1 MLQREGIAINHKKTY
16 RLYKAAGLALQKRS
30 KKKKYEKRGMPE
42 RTAVEAN
49 ARWSMDF
56 VSDRTRYGSNI
67 RVLTVIDEV
76 TRECLALE
84 VDSSLTGR
92 RVCVVLNKIALF
104 RGFPNGQIKR
114 YLISYLTTPEY
125 LKEFLKEAGCKNLT
139 LQVTDL
145 SALLVQRQSQTY
157 TCPSTMPARF
167 GILPLK

>member
-1 MLQREGIAINHKKTY
+1 MLQREGIVINHKKTY

-49 ARWSMDF
+49 ARWSMVF

-92 RVCVVLNKIALF
+92 GVHGIEQNCAVP
-104 RGFPNGQIKR
+104 GFPQGNPNR
-114 YLISYLTTPEY
+114 WPE
-125 LKEFLKEAGCKNLT
+125 FTSNLLNAWAYDHT
-139 LQVTDL
+139 VEHVFTFPFIDK
-145 SALLVQRQSQTY
+145 S
-157 TCPSTMPARF
+157 
-167 GILPLK
+167 